1 MNKTTLDSKTA
12 IATKNLESSKKNTL
26 VISRN
31 EKQKS
36 WLMNIYLK
44 FQSKLVSFIFIF
56 KKYILVTFEYEVQS
70 RTSVKSTCIFV
81 SSDYELPI

>member
-12 IATKNLESSKKNTL
+12 IATKNLESTEKNTL

-31 EKQKS
+31 EKQQS
-36 WLMNIYLK
+36 FLMNIYLK
-44 FQSKLVSFIFIF
+44 FQPKLVSFIFIF

-70 RTSVKSTCIFV
+70 RTSVKSTCTFV
-81 SSDYELPI
+81 SSDYELPT

>member
-12 IATKNLESSKKNTL
+12 IATKNLESTKKNTL

-44 FQSKLVSFIFIF
+44 FQSKLVSFIFIQ
-56 KKYILVTFEYEVQS
+56 KIYIGHI
-70 RTSVKSTCIFV
+70 RI
-81 SSDYELPI
+81 